1 MYNDGDVV
9 GFFAIVSK
17 PDADLAVVEENIK
30 QELKKKTTFH
40 QKIPMHLE
48 VSTLVKYSKK

>member
-1 MYNDGDVV
+1 MMVMWLV
-9 GFFAIVSK
+9 FAIVSK

-40 QKIPMHLE
+40 QKIPMLLE